1 MSQIDKLKKII
12 SIYENIV
19 QSVSDETYK
28 KLIIDLVKIKEIEK
42 SLKLDRECVIGE
54 TTINATI
61 KVNNHNLIDL
71 ENWLNNKF
79 TLISFTHLQ
88 DTNEMYKNDPIFKK
102 MTKDAKIE
110 KNRRLDYII
119 KNNYKYETNI
129 SKESK

>member
-1 MSQIDKLKKII
+1 MSQIDKLKEII
-12 SIYENIV
+12 SIYKNIV
-19 QSVSDETYK
+19 ESVSDETYK
-28 KLIIDLVKIKEIEK
+28 KLSIDLVKIKEIEK

-54 TTINATI
+54 TTINATV

-102 MTKDAKIE
+102 MTKDAKME

-119 KNNYKYETNI
+119 KNNYKYEANI